1 MEPFRVPGAH
11 SDRVSSPEG
20 PRARFSRGFSVH
32 LEPGVPQC
40 PGMPRTL
47 LRIYTRVNPRIIC
60 AAIPSRPARFSAS
73 CDETASV
80 RNSFVCSFDVFT
92 TFFELSRG
100 PPAPNRASPTAFHL
114 SLAPCRLP
122 LAACSLPLRASRFP
136 LAAYRLLLVA

>member
-1 MEPFRVPGAH
+1 MYIHKYINAYIYIY
-11 SDRVSSPEG
+11 
-20 PRARFSRGFSVH
+20 
-32 LEPGVPQC
+32 
-40 PGMPRTL
+40 
-47 LRIYTRVNPRIIC
+47 IYTRVNPRIIC

-80 RNSFVCSFDVFT
+80 RNSSVCSFDVFT

-122 LAACSLPLRASRFP
+122 RAACSLPLRASRFP